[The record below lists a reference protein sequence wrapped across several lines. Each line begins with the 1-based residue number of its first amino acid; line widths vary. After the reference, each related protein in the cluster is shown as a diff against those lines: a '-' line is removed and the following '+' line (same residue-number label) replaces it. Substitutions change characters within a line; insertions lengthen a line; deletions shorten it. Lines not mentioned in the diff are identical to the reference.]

1 MLRQKMFVLLPSL
14 FASAQIFAVS
24 VYDPFSYPVGSDLA
38 GQGGWVLTAGTT
50 SPKVQAGS
58 LAVPGLMPA
67 TDGNTLVFGNS
78 QMEVR
83 RFMKNEAEV
92 LFGTPGQEFNG
103 QYWYSLAFKVTD
115 LGSLDTNGDF
125 IAAFSSTNQTTEY
138 GGRLYLRKDPLGA
151 ANGYNIGVSKD
162 SSAAVD
168 IAWSSTVYLV
178 GQTNFVVCRY
188 HTGDTA
194 EDTLLWINPDPS
206 TYGAAIG
213 SEPPPTLTASSG
225 LNLLATV
232 GQIVLHQASANPG
245 LASIVVDEIR
255 VEGQWPNVTPI
266 PLTMSITQ
274 TNGTDVYMS
283 WGGHQ
288 NLFIQ
293 QATNLSPPVTWS
305 NLNSF
310 PNSGT
315 INSYTA
321 TNATSDPVPKFFRLV
336 RWYAE

>member
-1 MLRQKMFVLLPSL
+1 MLPQKMFALLPSL
-14 FASAQIFAVS
+14 FAAAQVFAVS
-24 VYDPFSYPVGSDLA
+24 VYEPFSYPVGDLG
-38 GQGGWVLTAGTT
+38 GQGGWVLTAGT

-67 TDGNTLVFGNS
+67 TDGNSLVFGNS

-92 LFGTPGQEFNG
+92 IFGTPGAEFDG

-115 LGSLDTNGDF
+115 LGSLNTNGDF
-125 IAAFSSTNQTTEY
+125 IAAFSSTNQTSEY
-138 GGRLYLRKDPLGA
+138 GGRLYLRKDPLGT

-162 SSAAVD
+162 SSAAAD

-188 HTGDTA
+188 HTVGT

-206 TYGAAIG
+206 TYGAAVG

-225 LNLLATV
+225 PNPLEAV

-245 LASIVVDEIR
+245 LGSIIVDEIR
-255 VEGQWPNVTPI
+255 VEGQWANVTPI

-293 QATNLSPPVTWS
+293 QATNLTPPVTWS

-310 PNSGT
+310 PASGT

>member
-14 FASAQIFAVS
+14 FAAAQVLAVS
-24 VYDPFSYPVGSDLA
+24 VYEPFSYPTNSDLA
-38 GQGGWVLTAGTT
+38 GQGGWVLTAGT

-67 TDGNTLVFGNS
+67 TDGNSLVFGNS

-83 RFMKNEAEV
+83 RFMKNAADV
-92 LFGTPGQEFNG
+92 FGTPGQEFNG

-115 LGSLDTNGDF
+115 LGTLNTSGDF

-138 GGRLYLRKDPLGA
+138 GGRLYLRKDPLGSP
-151 ANGYNIGVSKD
+151 NGYNIGVSKD
-162 SSAAVD
+162 SGAAAD

-206 TYGAAIG
+206 TYSAAVG

-225 LNLLATV
+225 LNPLLVV

-245 LASIVVDEIR
+245 LGSIVVDEIR
-255 VEGQWPNVTPI
+255 VEGQWANVTPI

-274 TNGTDVYMS
+274 TNTDVYMS

-288 NLFIQ
+288 NVFIQ
-293 QATNLSPPVTWS
+293 QASNLTPPSTWS

-310 PNSGT
+310 PAPGQVNSWT
-315 INSYTA
+315 IDTA
-321 TNATSDPVPKFFRLV
+321 TNGPSPKFFRLV

>member
-1 MLRQKMFVLLPSL
+1 MLRQKFFVLFPSL
-14 FASAQIFAVS
+14 FAAAQVFAVS
-24 VYDPFSYPVGSDLA
+24 VYEPFSYPVGSDLA

-58 LAVPGLMPA
+58 LAIPGLMPA
-67 TDGNTLVFGNS
+67 TDGNSIVFGNS

-83 RFMKNEAEV
+83 RFMKNEAD
-92 LFGTPGQEFNG
+92 FFTPGVGEYNG

-115 LGSLDTNGDF
+115 LGSLNTDGDF
-125 IAAFSSTNQTTEY
+125 IAAFSSTNQTSQY
-138 GGRLYLRKDPLGA
+138 GGLLYLRKDPLGT

-162 SSAAVD
+162 ASAVD
-168 IAWSSTVYLV
+168 IAWSSTVYLT

-188 HTGDTA
+188 FTFDST

-225 LNLLATV
+225 LNQLLKV

-245 LASIVVDEIR
+245 LGSIIVDEIR
-255 VEGQWPNVTPI
+255 VEGQWANVTPI

-288 NLFIQ
+288 NDFIQ
-293 QATNLSPPVTWS
+293 QATNLTPPVTWS

-310 PNSGT
+310 PANAR

>member
-1 MLRQKMFVLLPSL
+1 MLRQNFFVLLPSL
-14 FASAQIFAVS
+14 FAAAQVFAVS
-24 VYDPFSYPVGSDLA
+24 VYEPFSYPVGSDLA
-38 GQGGWVLTAGTT
+38 GQGGWVLTAGT
-50 SPKVQAGS
+50 SPKVQAGT
-58 LAVPGLMPA
+58 LAIPGLMPA
-67 TDGNTLVFGNS
+67 TDGNSLVFGNS
-78 QMEVR
+78 QMEIR

-92 LFGTPGQEFNG
+92 LFGTPGAEFNG
-103 QYWYSLAFKVTD
+103 PYWYSLAFKVTD
-115 LGSLDTNGDF
+115 LGSLNTDGDF

-162 SSAAVD
+162 SGAAAD
-168 IAWSSTVYLV
+168 IAWASTVYLV

-188 HTGDTA
+188 HTGDTTD
-194 EDTLLWINPDPS
+194 DTLLWINPDPS

-225 LNLLATV
+225 LNTLAAV

-245 LASIVVDEIR
+245 LGSIIVDEIR
-255 VEGQWPNVTPI
+255 VEGDWPDVTPI

-274 TNGTDVYMS
+274 TNGSDVYMS

-288 NLFIQ
+288 NDFIQ
-293 QATNLSPPVTWS
+293 QATNLTPPVTWS

-310 PNSGT
+310 PANARINNWTNSG
-315 INSYTA
+315 
-321 TNATSDPVPKFFRLV
+321 ATSDPVPKFFRLV

>member
-1 MLRQKMFVLLPSL
+1 
-14 FASAQIFAVS
+14 
-24 VYDPFSYPVGSDLA
+24 
-38 GQGGWVLTAGTT
+38 
-50 SPKVQAGS
+50 
-58 LAVPGLMPA
+58 
-67 TDGNTLVFGNS
+67 
-78 QMEVR
+78 
-83 RFMKNEAEV
+83 MKNEAEV
-92 LFGTPGQEFNG
+92 IFGTPGAEFDG

-115 LGSLDTNGDF
+115 LGSLNTNGDF
-125 IAAFSSTNQTTEY
+125 IAAFSSTNQTSEY
-138 GGRLYLRKDPLGA
+138 GGLLYLRKDPLGTP
-151 ANGYNIGVSKD
+151 NGYNIGVSKD
-162 SSAAVD
+162 ASAAVD
-168 IAWSSTVYLV
+168 IAWSSTVCLT

-188 HTGDTA
+188 HTTGP

-206 TYGAAIG
+206 TYGAAVG

-225 LNLLATV
+225 LNLLAKV

-245 LASIVVDEIR
+245 LGSIIVDEIR
-255 VEGQWPNVTPI
+255 VEGQWANVTPI

-293 QATNLSPPVTWS
+293 QATNLTPPVTWS

-310 PNSGT
+310 PASGT

-321 TNATSDPVPKFFRLV
+321 TNATSDPVPEFFRLV